1 MTSKQQK
8 FALLTR
14 FRKRLKEKGLNDS
27 MNMYAEQWAADDLIK
42 SYTLD
47 ECYQLVDYYFDVSE
61 TPSWKWFA
69 YNAEKVY
76 NAKKA
81 RDEDIAYRKA
91 MRLKAKE
98 WLQE

>member
-14 FRKRLKEKGLNDS
+14 FRKRLKEAGLDDS
-27 MNMYAEQWAADDLIK
+27 MNMYAEQWAAADLIT

-47 ECYQLVDYYFDVSE
+47 ECYKLVDYYFSVSE

-69 YNAEKVY
+69 YNADKIY
-76 NAKKA
+76 SAKKS
-81 RDEDIAYRKA
+81 RDEDLEYRKQ
-91 MRLKAKE
+91 MRQKAKD
-98 WLQE
+98 WLSE